1 MKKQFND
8 DVLFSRITAD
18 DASVDLIHRW
28 LNNTELD
35 YNEFAGILEMA
46 DLKDPFC
53 LSHSKDP
60 DYRNMLMVKADE
72 MHYIIWLGFFDTD
85 SSGALQVIPCDGDSV
100 EPIREYLVKNK
111 KLHKVV

>member
-18 DASVDLIHRW
+18 EGSVDLIHRW
-28 LNNTELD
+28 LNNTELNYD
-35 YNEFAGILEMA
+35 EFAGILEMA
-46 DLKDPFC
+46 DLKGPFC

-60 DYRNMLMVKADE
+60 GCRNMLMVTANE
-72 MHYIIWLGFFDTD
+72 MHYIIWLDFFDTD

-100 EPIREYLVKNK
+100 EPIREYLVKDK
-111 KLHKVV
+111 KLQKVV

>member
-1 MKKQFND
+1 MKKRFND

-18 DASVDLIHRW
+18 DGSVDLVHRW
-28 LNNTELD
+28 LNNTELNYD
-35 YNEFAGILEMA
+35 EFAEILEIA
-46 DLKDPFC
+46 DLKGPFC

-85 SSGALQVIPCDGDSV
+85 SSGAMEVILCDGGSV
-100 EPIREYLVKNK
+100 EPIREYLVKDK
-111 KLHKVV
+111 KLQKVV